1 MARKNVP
8 ASETPEHEPKK
19 QYWWLA
25 EDGQTYRFVATLIDY
40 CMTTQVDRQEEI
52 LQHERLYGGRKMLGL
67 TPFNY
72 TKTDLDASPSDV
84 RRIKRN
90 VTKSAID
97 ALAAEI
103 AQHKPRPLY
112 LTKKGNTKLQA
123 KAKKRTKY
131 VEGQFYKTK
140 AYDVM
145 QQCFFDACRIGTGVV
160 KVSNDGWDIV
170 LERVHMGELFV
181 VDIETIYGK
190 TKQIHHVKFVSKT
203 EVLQL
208 PFVAGNEDKCEMV
221 ENASAVVDLKQT
233 MPGTS
238 DVMRIVES
246 YRLPVYHGKKMVVP
260 GRRAITCDKGD
271 LLVKPWTRKR
281 LPFAFYRYQK
291 PSLGFWGTGVCWQVK
306 SQQFEINKLL
316 NIKQEAFAF
325 ASAPWV
331 LTDDSGDTKS
341 KVNVAHIRNE
351 VGAIIQGGA
360 NKVQVYT
367 PQPIHPAIAQEIEN
381 ITQSVFD
388 EVGVSRMAATQTDDL
403 GPNASGAA
411 RRERRDAYSRRFAL
425 QHQAYDQFSLDI
437 TELIVDESAD
447 LAAMHGGKLPVEVP
461 VGDGIEIVDWAEV
474 ADGEEMVLQCYPTNF
489 FSTTPASKK
498 QEVIEALQAGWLSR
512 EQAMKQLDFPDV
524 ASETALITAFQDSI
538 DRCAGIIMDDELS
551 VAKIKKK
558 RGFWPEPFDQLDL
571 CVDRMNRHLKRAQAA
586 DDVDS
591 ERLDLM
597 REWINRAQALALK
610 KQPKAPPAAPVAPAA
625 PAMPIAA

>member
-52 LQHERLYGGRKMLGL
+52 LQHERLYGGRKMMGL

-208 PFVAGNEDKCEMV
+208 PFIAGNEEKCEMV

-233 MPGTS
+233 MPGTGT
-238 DVMRIVES
+238 
-246 YRLPVYHGKKMVVP
+246 P
-260 GRRAITCDKGD
+260 RRSPCGPSARDSTTSLTSSSRRSGASSSRAR
-271 LLVKPWTRKR
+271 PRRRSKR
-281 LPFAFYRYQK
+281 
-291 PSLGFWGTGVCWQVK
+291 G
-306 SQQFEINKLL
+306 
-316 NIKQEAFAF
+316 
-325 ASAPWV
+325 ASATRSRGWWATWAASVRVTPKRDGCA
-331 LTDDSGDTKS
+331 LRCPSSLRRS
-341 KVNVAHIRNE
+341 K
-351 VGAIIQGGA
+351 
-360 NKVQVYT
+360 T
-367 PQPIHPAIAQEIEN
+367 S
-381 ITQSVFD
+381 SVSSD
-388 EVGVSRMAATQTDDL
+388 
-403 GPNASGAA
+403 
-411 RRERRDAYSRRFAL
+411 
-425 QHQAYDQFSLDI
+425 
-437 TELIVDESAD
+437 
-447 LAAMHGGKLPVEVP
+447 
-461 VGDGIEIVDWAEV
+461 
-474 ADGEEMVLQCYPTNF
+474 
-489 FSTTPASKK
+489 
-498 QEVIEALQAGWLSR
+498 
-512 EQAMKQLDFPDV
+512 
-524 ASETALITAFQDSI
+524 
-538 DRCAGIIMDDELS
+538 
-551 VAKIKKK
+551 
-558 RGFWPEPFDQLDL
+558 
-571 CVDRMNRHLKRAQAA
+571 
-586 DDVDS
+586 
-591 ERLDLM
+591 
-597 REWINRAQALALK
+597 
-610 KQPKAPPAAPVAPAA
+610 
-625 PAMPIAA
+625 